1 MGTGR
6 SVRAAGVRRGGG
18 GCVCAC
24 PGARAIERSH
34 SLLDWGRWAACGRRV
49 QLASY
54 AAVRFLRR
62 HDLGGVEAGDMAEA
76 TLLACASVGLGLLN
90 AACLT

>member
-1 MGTGR
+1 M
-6 SVRAAGVRRGGG
+6 
-18 GCVCAC
+18 
-24 PGARAIERSH
+24 
-34 SLLDWGRWAACGRRV
+34 LV

-62 HDLGGVEAGDMAEA
+62 HEAGGVEAGDMAEG
-76 TLLACASVGLGLLN
+76 TLLACAAVGLGLLN